1 VKTAIS
7 IPEQV
12 FERVR
17 HHAERLGISRSE
29 FFSRAAEMWA
39 DEMEGAEL
47 TEAIDAAVEQA
58 GDDDSTEF
66 ARRAAQRLVARDGLA
81 DPARR

>member
-1 VKTAIS
+1 MKTAIS

-29 FFSRAAEMWA
+29 FFSRA

-58 GDDDSTEF
+58 GGDDSTGF
-66 ARRAAQRLVARDGLA
+66 TRRAAQRLVACDGLA
-81 DPARR
+81 DSARP